1 MNQVKSPSFF
11 LFLYIFFSLFLWLC
25 QDGINYQIGYGFFV
39 LILAYCYFLLGV
51 YLGKKKRVSEYT
63 TYKRKINIRSLL
75 VFLLFIDVLI
85 VINLLFSFWGIINQG
100 GSLLQYRTSIFLGDT
115 IKVYYG
121 DFAAYLFIYATIIPL
136 LGISFGLYEKI
147 THNRSKLLMISFV
160 LLFCKEGVL
169 FSRYYIFSAVLSAIL
184 MLYCYDIKMTLKKV
198 MTVSLL
204 FISAMVAAFALRGA
218 DGFLN
223 NIGNALNYLIAGY
236 SLFTNALDSN
246 DISLLGQLSSPL
258 SLLGVVGAKLYD
270 STPFFDKIQQ
280 FVYLG
285 NAGFFN
291 AFYTALLIPYL
302 FTGAIGLMLIS
313 LLFGYLISLN
323 DKKFKVKG
331 GFISFN
337 LLFSYFLLFFSHQ
350 FLPVQLSFFW
360 EYTILSL
367 LIYFL
372 MSALNMEIK

>member
-1 MNQVKSPSFF
+1 MNRVKSPSFF

-39 LILAYCYFLLGV
+39 LILAYCYFFLGV
-51 YLGKKKRVSEYT
+51 YLGKKKRVSEYP

-100 GSLLQYRTSIFLGDT
+100 GSLLQYRTSIFIGDT

-147 THNRSKLLMISFV
+147 THNRTRLLIISFL

-184 MLYCYDIKMTLKKV
+184 MLYCYDKKMTLKKV

-218 DGFLN
+218 DGLLN

-246 DISLLGQLSSPL
+246 DISLLGKLSSPL

-323 DKKFKVKG
+323 DKRFKVRG
-331 GFISFN
+331 GFIPFN
-337 LLFSYFLLFFSHQ
+337 LLFSYLLLFFSHQ

-367 LIYFL
+367 VIYFL

>member
-39 LILAYCYFLLGV
+39 LILAYCYFFLGV

>member
-1 MNQVKSPSFF
+1 MNRVKSPSFF

-39 LILAYCYFLLGV
+39 LILAYCYFFLGV

-75 VFLLFIDVLI
+75 LFLLFIDVLI

-100 GSLLQYRTSIFLGDT
+100 GSLLQYRTSIFIGDT

-147 THNRSKLLMISFV
+147 THNRSKLLIISFL

-184 MLYCYDIKMTLKKV
+184 MLYCYDKKMTLKKV

-218 DGFLN
+218 DGLLN

-246 DISLLGQLSSPL
+246 DISLLGKLSSPL

-323 DKKFKVKG
+323 DKRFIVRS
-331 GFISFN
+331 GFIPFN
-337 LLFSYFLLFFSHQ
+337 LLFSYLLLFFSHQ

-367 LIYFL
+367 VIYFL